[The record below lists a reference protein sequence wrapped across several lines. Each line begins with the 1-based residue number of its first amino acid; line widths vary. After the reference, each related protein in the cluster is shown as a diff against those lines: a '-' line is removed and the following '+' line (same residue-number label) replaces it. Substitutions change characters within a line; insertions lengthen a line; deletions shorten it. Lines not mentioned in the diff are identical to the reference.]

1 MEVIKKGSVESLL
14 VALGDRLNN
23 VTTLT
28 AVSNLTFDTKKKS
41 DNAACETN
49 IVALLDTDYPM
60 TAVCKITTTLSAYDP
75 AEEYKLYLKYTSG
88 TEAPILGPIFF
99 RVEDD

>member
-14 VALGDRLNN
+14 VPLRDRLDN
-23 VTTLT
+23 VT
-28 AVSNLTFDTKKKS
+28 NLNLLSSFKFDTKKKS
-41 DNAACETN
+41 DNAAVESN
-49 IVALLDTDYPM
+49 KNVWIDPDYPM
-60 TAVCKITTTLSAYDP
+60 TAVCEIDSSLSGYAGG
-75 AEEYKLYLKYTSG
+75 EQYKLYLKYISG

>member
-1 MEVIKKGSVESLL
+1 MEVIKKGSIEPLL

-28 AVSNLTFDTKKKS
+28 AVASLVFDTKKKS
-41 DNAACETN
+41 DNTAIQSNSLA
-49 IVALLDTDYPM
+49 VVDADYPM
-60 TAVCKITTTLSAYDP
+60 TAICQIDTTQVGYDP
-75 AEEYKLYLKYTSG
+75 YEEYKLYIKYTVG
-88 TEAPILGPIFF
+88 TESPILGPIFF